1 MFLHPKKVRGTA
13 RVFRLSAWAQS
24 PAMAA
29 FVLSPAH
36 SAPHQPWSQARGS
49 ASGSARG
56 FGLRGALGCGVL
68 SMALGGRVARQVARR
83 AAKRPVN
90 ARDGKFI
97 PQKGSW
103 LFPSFDD
110 DEIYEDLE
118 DELPPKKSL
127 EDSVYCVWVYP
138 KKKAVETFK
147 AWAEDELGDDE
158 QKDLLL
164 NLGNMEIQK
173 GRAKNEREGKAV
185 KTCKK
190 MCKRHIM
197 IICLK
202 APMTRALRRFQDGR
216 HGRSATLMRRRSR
229 ASTSC
234 PRASR
239 TAWWWW
245 KPLTGIGTT
254 FST

>member
-1 MFLHPKKVRGTA
+1 
-13 RVFRLSAWAQS
+13 
-24 PAMAA
+24 MAA
-29 FVLSPAH
+29 FVLSPAAH
-36 SAPHQPWSQARGS
+36 SAPRQPWSQARGS
-49 ASGSARG
+49 AKGSRG
-56 FGLRGALGCGVL
+56 FAGGAWKGCGVL
-68 SMALGGRVARQVARR
+68 SVAILGGRVARA

-138 KKKAVETFK
+138 KKKSIETFK

-164 NLGNMEIQK
+164 NLGNLEIQK
-173 GRAKNEREGKAV
+173 GRASQEVTQKRCEMLF
-185 KTCKK
+185 KTSEDNANS
-190 MCKRHIM
+190 R
-197 IICLK
+197 
-202 APMTRALRRFQDGR
+202 RAFLFRMDGMGDLPLR
-216 HGRSATLMRRRSR
+216 
-229 ASTSC
+229 
-234 PRASR
+234 
-239 TAWWWW
+239 
-245 KPLTGIGTT
+245 
-254 FST
+254 